1 MIKLYRVKLKGMTS
15 SIAGGTAHGHPY
27 VLANDPTE
35 ALSKVQDYLNKKD
48 LGFSKDREMDTIELL
63 AEEGY
68 YPGCGIPLFL

>member
-1 MIKLYRVKLKGMTS
+1 MIKLYRVKLKGLQ
-15 SIAGGTAHGHPY
+15 GTNVSTVHGHPY

-63 AEEGY
+63 AEEGN
-68 YPGCGIPLFL
+68 YPGCGIQLFL